1 MKKKVSLLG
10 KEFSV
15 FALVAVAM
23 IGLAS
28 AALVPYLALA
38 VTSSMNVDSP
48 MLTGIVEGDLAVYG
62 GETAD
67 LNITVENQADV
78 PITGETAINVTNT
91 LGVTCDDFSSIM
103 VGMTA
108 PWVIAPVDILLGG
121 SAACWTIDDNTIGLM
136 FGPAVDTYAVGRI
149 DEIQVEATFEQNA
162 YGDYNF
168 VFQILEPQ
176 IQKYN

>member
-1 MKKKVSLLG
+1 MRKLMKKKVSLLG

-136 FGPAVDTYAVGRI
+136 LQIENTLINNIHKRSSPISQIKHRSTYIIFTRI
-149 DEIQVEATFEQNA
+149 DSI
-162 YGDYNF
+162 
-168 VFQILEPQ
+168 I
-176 IQKYN
+176 